1 MEIIT
6 ITPEREH
13 FSTFFQ
19 WIGCVTI
26 TGFWRFRMHSYLYLS
41 WYFKTWLIL
50 QCLHLQAILYISVTL
65 LATSM
70 QHYWLDAIVC
80 FATGYICNFWFLLQA
95 LGVFCR
101 LLFASDWQAVS
112 FLLTGWYSKSAS
124 TCSCKVCSIAFQ
136 LRTSPLSC
144 CLLDIFLLPAPSVLA
159 SFYGLVAAPHIFS
172 IELFFHNAS
181 IFSFSRSKGLHW
193 CDARRMKFKVVKRTP
208 LASIICA
215 TKVSIPSPSFQT
227 QICCHVLHF
236 PDRPGFLPVKYSWY

>member
-26 TGFWRFRMHSYLYLS
+26 TGFWRFRMHRYLYFS
-41 WYFKTWLIL
+41 SYFKTWLIL

-65 LATSM
+65 HATSM

-101 LLFASDWQAVS
+101 LLFASDSGCFISLNRLIFKVS
-112 FLLTGWYSKSAS
+112 VYLLLQSVFNCLPAAYFSSQLLPFGYFPAASSIGFSFFLW
-124 TCSCKVCSIAFQ
+124 
-136 LRTSPLSC
+136 SC
-144 CLLDIFLLPAPSVLA
+144 CSTSYILHRAV
-159 SFYGLVAAPHIFS
+159 FS
-172 IELFFHNAS
+172 
-181 IFSFSRSKGLHW
+181 
-193 CDARRMKFKVVKRTP
+193 
-208 LASIICA
+208 
-215 TKVSIPSPSFQT
+215 
-227 QICCHVLHF
+227 
-236 PDRPGFLPVKYSWY
+236 